1 MTLYGRDAVLTELV
15 PRMVGLHPSRN
26 RTIRQEP
33 RGEVPAVVLH
43 GRHGAGRSAVLA
55 ELRGAYADRVPL
67 AVVDCAGTAD
77 DDAAVSN
84 TSSTAELLT
93 DLARGLSGHR
103 PGFGRLR
110 LPRLLTGLV
119 AVSAWHRGEAGEQ
132 TCARERVAALLT
144 DCGLEKDPERARAW
158 PGDVLDLVDG
168 WGTDDLGPIAAASV
182 RLFTD
187 RYLGRR
193 ENRAMRRW
201 YLDVDGPPGARGD
214 DVDVLT
220 GISRAFHL
228 GDDIRRRTE
237 SCLVEALLEDLRAA
251 YTGWRHLNAAP
262 RPLALLDNV
271 HTPAGG
277 HLLDLLLARRLDA
290 ADRPDPLVVVATSLG
305 EPRGER
311 FAGAAR
317 CTFAD
322 VPGLAGWRRPVR
334 GSSGAGLVTL
344 PLPPLDRDELLTMLR
359 VGTEWGVRQEVARA
373 VHRFTG
379 GSPLGCRMFYD
390 ALEAAPEP
398 PSVEPHELA
407 RLRLAGE
414 HVTEQM
420 LHALVPDAELSGY
433 LVLLSV
439 AQDPAAARALAGAYL
454 TRDHQAGAVEAVR
467 SHLRAEQ
474 WPQAGRPFV
483 ADDFLRAVL
492 VHELR
497 RRPAGATDPPLSWP
511 ELHELLRAHHE
522 DRGEPAAARRHAL
535 AAGRPDEAAR
545 WLADTFRDAAAAR
558 WLVDLWHI
566 ATAPHPPD
574 PGWADASRAT
584 ASGERDATFEG
595 DSVQRSVNRLLHAVW
610 FAADPLSV
618 PDAHLRGRVGRE
630 LDFLSLKH
638 PTGNSTLY
646 DASQEW
652 PAALKDLRT
661 PGSAV
666 GDGAGGEEGR
676 GHGMG

>member
-1 MTLYGRDAVLTELV
+1 LTLYGRKPVLNELV
-15 PRMVGLHPSRN
+15 PRMVGLHHTKN
-26 RTIRQEP
+26 KTIRQEP

-43 GRHGAGRSAVLA
+43 GGHGSGRSAVLE
-55 ELRGAYADRVPL
+55 ELRTAYTDRVPV
-67 AVVDCAGTAD
+67 AAVDCADAAD

-84 TSSTAELLT
+84 TSPTAELLT

-110 LPRLLTGLV
+110 LPRLLTGL
-119 AVSAWHRGEAGEQ
+119 AAISAWHLGVLAEQ
-132 TCARERVAALLT
+132 ACARDRVAALLT
-144 DCGLEKDPERARAW
+144 DCGLEKDPQRARGW
-158 PGDVLDLVDG
+158 PADVLAGIGVVG
-168 WGTDDLGPIAAASV
+168 ADDLGPIAAASV
-182 RLFTD
+182 QLFTD
-187 RYLGRR
+187 RYLGFR
-193 ENRAMRRW
+193 ENRAVRQW
-201 YLDVDGPPGARGD
+201 YRDLDPAADQDGVQA
-214 DVDVLT
+214 LT
-220 GISRAFHL
+220 ALSRAFHL
-228 GDDIRRRTE
+228 GDDIRRRVE
-237 SCLVEALLEDLRAA
+237 SHLVEALLEDLRAA

-277 HLLDLLLARRLDA
+277 HLLDLLLARRVA
-290 ADRPDPLVVVATSLG
+290 AGDRPDPLVVVAATLG
-305 EPRGER
+305 AAEGRR
-311 FAGAAR
+311 FAGATR
-317 CTFAD
+317 WTFAD
-322 VPGLAGWRRPVR
+322 VPELAGWSRPAR
-334 GSSGAGLVTL
+334 GSSAAGLVAL
-344 PLPPLDRDELLTMLR
+344 PLPPLDRDALLSMMR
-359 VGTEWGVRQEVARA
+359 VGEERAVRQEVARA

-379 GSPLGCRMFYD
+379 GSPLGCRIFYD
-390 ALEAAPEP
+390 ALDAAPDP
-398 PSVEPHELA
+398 AGVETHELA
-407 RLRLAGE
+407 RLRLTGE
-414 HVTEQM
+414 HVTERM
-420 LHALVPDAELSGY
+420 LHALVPDAELSAY

-439 AQDPAAARALAGAYL
+439 AQDPAAARALAAAYL

-474 WPQAGRPFV
+474 WLRADRPFV

-511 ELHELLRAHHE
+511 ELHELLRDHHE
-522 DRGEPAAARRHAL
+522 DRGEPATARHHAL
-535 AAGRPDEAAR
+535 AAGSPDEPVR
-545 WLADTFRDAAAAR
+545 WLADSFRGAAAAR

-574 PGWADASRAT
+574 PAWADTCRAT
-584 ASGERDATFEG
+584 ASGERDGTFEG

-646 DASQEW
+646 DASQDW
-652 PAALKDLRT
+652 PAAIKDLRT
-661 PGSAV
+661 PDSAV
-666 GDGAGGEEGR
+666 GGGDGGEEGR
-676 GHGMG
+676 GHGMGEA